1 MPEEMS
7 VSRIIQRARIML
19 DEQAEPR
26 LRFDAAKELAQ
37 HLYPKCEDAVEVQDF
52 SECEQAA
59 IRIESLERKAMS
71 RAFDGWDEPVYRKG
85 KLVGH
90 RRRHSDTLQRFL
102 RKAKG
107 DPPKRVSE

>member
-1 MPEEMS
+1 MSEAMS
-7 VSRIIQRARIML
+7 VSRIVHMARIML
-19 DEQAEPR
+19 DEEADPR
-26 LRFDAAKELAQ
+26 LRFACAKELAQ

-59 IRIESLERKAMS
+59 IRIESLEREAMS

-90 RRRHSDTLQRFL
+90 RRRRPGL
-102 RKAKG
+102 R
-107 DPPKRVSE
+107 S